1 MFLSKLM
8 INVRSREFR
17 RDYANVHD
25 MHRTIMRAY
34 PSVDADTQARL
45 QHKVLWRLDT
55 TGIGYTQY
63 VQSYTEPSWG
73 DLPAGLLLSPAQVQ
87 PLAPV
92 LDAISPGRKFHF
104 RLLANPTR
112 SARVENGQD
121 VRKRRAHT
129 TPEAQIQ
136 WLISRGE
143 RDGFAIP
150 TARSGEPDVA
160 PSPVPTLV
168 GQKKE
173 QGKITVVPVRFD
185 GHLIV
190 TDAEAFT
197 EALINGVGRAKA
209 YGCGLISLAPP
220 RVNR

>member
-1 MFLSKLM
+1 MFLSKLT

-25 MHRTIMRAY
+25 MHRTIMSAY
-34 PSVDADTQARL
+34 PDLSEGTPARL
-45 QHKVLWRLDT
+45 EHKVLWRLDVT
-55 TGIGYTQY
+55 QSGYTQY
-63 VQSYTEPSWG
+63 VQSHTEPDWSR
-73 DLPAGLLLSPAQVQ
+73 LPTGHLMTQAEVR

-92 LDAISPGRKFHF
+92 LEAIAPGRKFSF

-129 TPEAQIQ
+129 TPEAQIE

-143 RDGFAIP
+143 RDGFVIP
-150 TARSGEPDVA
+150 TVRRGEPDVA
-160 PSPVPTLV
+160 PSPVPTLL
-168 GQKKE
+168 GQKKD

-190 TDAEAFT
+190 TDANAFSN
-197 EALINGVGRAKA
+197 AVINGVGRAKA

-220 RVNR
+220 ATDR